1 MASPMRDS
9 HLYSVY
15 FAPRGKARMI
25 NLGWM
30 LSQRHLSPFDL
41 LIGFIGEPGS
51 GKSSLVRGMFPGL
64 ELASD
69 DEGVNVRPLPLLNRD
84 GRGFRDSH
92 TYHLDVRFEM
102 AFTQVYDLA
111 QAVRTAVE
119 EGKRVVVEHFELLYP
134 YLGIN
139 AQVLVGVGEEVIL
152 TRPTIFGPEPQDV
165 ANIVFSSSCY
175 RKMAHTAENLTELCI
190 TKAGYPTDYHHGDVH
205 HGFILEYDQH
215 PGFSIPEIEA
225 AVKEIIAADLPVAY
239 KDEGHVYIGEHIHP
253 CTGPR
258 LHVKSTGEIEN
269 FSLMPQ
275 FQYDP
280 IQHQYLL
287 VGLIGERQRDNIRDL
302 NRIVF

>member
-1 MASPMRDS
+1 MYTRLWKLITKHMEENSRMAVFLTSAMLINLPTRHPWRWLQTLPMPTTPCSSTAGPGWAKPIYCWPSAQRS
-9 HLYSVY
+9 
-15 FAPRGKARMI
+15 I

-139 AQVLVGVGEEVIL
+139 WSGRPLAASLPWKGLWWPPAVGRSPSPTTGKRPKSTPWWSFWTRTSLPVTTGSRIL
-152 TRPTIFGPEPQDV
+152 TGPLSGAAPPSSWKSCFAPGTPSIKPTATGRWTPPP
-165 ANIVFSSSCY
+165 C
-175 RKMAHTAENLTELCI
+175 
-190 TKAGYPTDYHHGDVH
+190 
-205 HGFILEYDQH
+205 
-215 PGFSIPEIEA
+215 
-225 AVKEIIAADLPVAY
+225 LP
-239 KDEGHVYIGEHIHP
+239 
-253 CTGPR
+253 R
-258 LHVKSTGEIEN
+258 W
-269 FSLMPQ
+269 
-275 FQYDP
+275 
-280 IQHQYLL
+280 
-287 VGLIGERQRDNIRDL
+287 
-302 NRIVF
+302 

>member
-1 MASPMRDS
+1 MASSMRDS

-64 ELASD
+64 ELSSD
-69 DEGVNVRPLPLLNRD
+69 DEGVNIRPLPLLNRD
-84 GRGFRDSH
+84 GRGFQDSH

-111 QAVRTAVE
+111 QGVRTAVE

-165 ANIVFSSSCY
+165 ADIVFSSSRY
-175 RKMAHTAENLTELCI
+175 RKMAHTAENLTELCLAQ
-190 TKAGYPTDYHHGDVH
+190 AGFPSEYHHGDVH

-225 AVKEIIAADLPVAY
+225 AVKEMIATDLPVAY
-239 KDEGHVYIGEHIHP
+239 KDEGHVFIGDRVHP

-269 FSLMPQ
+269 FSLLPE

-280 IQHQYLL
+280 IQRRYLL

-302 NRIVF
+302 NRIDF

>member
-51 GKSSLVRGMFPGL
+51 GKSSLVRGMFP
-64 ELASD
+64 
-69 DEGVNVRPLPLLNRD
+69 
-84 GRGFRDSH
+84 
-92 TYHLDVRFEM
+92 YHLDVRFEM

-190 TKAGYPTDYHHGDVH
+190 TKAG
-205 HGFILEYDQH
+205 
-215 PGFSIPEIEA
+215 
-225 AVKEIIAADLPVAY
+225 
-239 KDEGHVYIGEHIHP
+239 
-253 CTGPR
+253 
-258 LHVKSTGEIEN
+258 
-269 FSLMPQ
+269 
-275 FQYDP
+275 
-280 IQHQYLL
+280 
-287 VGLIGERQRDNIRDL
+287 
-302 NRIVF
+302 